1 VEITGTDEVVSD
13 EDSVDDNIESNI
25 KSPVEVTIDEPV
37 DINGLPD
44 VRT

>member
-1 VEITGTDEVVSD
+1 VSD
-13 EDSVDDNIESNI
+13 EDSVYDDIESNI
-25 KSPVEVTIDEPV
+25 KSPVEDIEVTMDEPV